1 MPFPA
6 FFADAPAITLKD
18 PLASFLGAPTD
29 GMITYR
35 YEDAVR
41 LAGHSCPTVAGAWLM
56 TIKALRALWP
66 DGMPERG
73 AVQVLMDDA
82 QDEGVT
88 GVMAGVAGLVT
99 GAAGPGGF
107 KGIAGRFGRNDLQL
121 FSANIGAELAL
132 RRLDD
137 GQTAVASYHPEL
149 VPADPEMRDRL
160 QRVLSG
166 SRDPEDHARFAQL
179 WQERV
184 KRILVDYADLAG
196 LVRIEMR

>member
-6 FFADAPAITLKD
+6 FFADAPAITLRD
-18 PLASFLGAPTD
+18 PLAAFLGAPAD

-73 AVQVLMDDA
+73 AVQVLMDDG

-88 GVMAGVAGLVT
+88 GVMAAVAGLVT

-107 KGIAGRFGRNDLQL
+107 KGIAGRFGRAELL
-121 FSANIGAELAL
+121 RFRAGIGAEMAL

-137 GQTAVASYHPEL
+137 GETAVARYTPAL
-149 VPADPEMRDRL
+149 VPSDPEMRDRL
-160 QRVLSG
+160 QAVLAG
-166 SRDPEDHARFAQL
+166 SDDAEDHARFAAL
-179 WQERV
+179 WQDRV
-184 KRILVDYADLAG
+184 KRILVDFADLPG
-196 LVRIEMR
+196 LVTIEMR